1 MVSSLDA
8 LRESVFAVF
17 YIMTEQNNQQSK
29 RVTIGIFRRCLLY
42 LIDAG
47 QVIRAVILQ
56 EFGWHSE
63 ITNFVGKFDFLNL
76 VFNVVGLTARAYTSH
91 LNGLTVRSLGYTS

>member
-29 RVTIGIFRRCLLY
+29 RVTIGVLRRSLLY

-47 QVIRAVILQ
+47 QVIRAVILH
-56 EFGWHSE
+56 EFGWHAD
-63 ITNFVGKFDFLNL
+63 ITNFVGRFDFLNL
-76 VFNVVGLTARAYTSH
+76 VFDVVGLLVRAYISH
-91 LNGLTVRSLGYTS
+91 SNRLTIQILGCSS